1 MAEKKTG
8 LASISE
14 GRSDIHR
21 IDPRLLKIKD
31 NWNCRDE
38 QSAETKA
45 HIEML
50 ALSIAEIGV
59 QEPVTVYWEDN
70 TAWISDGHCRLW
82 ATMLAIKNGA
92 DIKTIPAKSEQRYA
106 NEADRL
112 FSQII
117 RNAGK
122 PFSQMEQ
129 AKVYKRLLDMG
140 WQQQDIARKA
150 GLSPARISQVLD
162 LLALPE
168 LIKQMV
174 TNGEVSAS
182 MAVNTVAVH
191 NPQKAVQVLQDAVAI
206 AKEAGKAKAM
216 PKHLNGAAEGATVP
230 ATKSP
235 KKVRDLDAAKVCHEA
250 FEYALVDEEQINDQ
264 GEAVVVVTFPV
275 EWFEKMREALKL

>member
-1 MAEKKTG
+1 MSEKKTG

-21 IDPRLLKIKD
+21 IDPRLLKIRD

-38 QSAETKA
+38 QSKETKD

-50 ALSIAEIGV
+50 ALSIGEIGV
-59 QEPVTVYWEDN
+59 QEPVTVYWEDS

-92 DIKTIPAKSEQRYA
+92 DIKTIPVKSEQRYA
-106 NEADRL
+106 NEADRI

-117 RNAGK
+117 RNNGK
-122 PFSQMEQ
+122 QFTQMEQ
-129 AKVYKRLLDMG
+129 AKVYKKLLDLG
-140 WQQQDIARKA
+140 WQQQEIAKKA
-150 GLSPARISQVLD
+150 GISAARISQVLD
-162 LLALPE
+162 LLTLPE
-168 LIKQMV
+168 PIKHMV

-191 NPQKAVQVLQDAVAI
+191 NPQKAVQVLQDAVAV
-206 AKEAGKAKAM
+206 AKEAGKTKAM
-216 PKHLNGAAEGATVP
+216 PKHVNGAAEGDKVP
-230 ATKSP
+230 AAKGV
-235 KKVRDLDAAKVCHEA
+235 KKPRNLDVEKVCHEA
-250 FEYALVDEEQINDQ
+250 FEYAIVDEEQINDQ